1 MGSVT
6 ARTWSR
12 TGRMTT
18 HLVLLRD
25 GGHLVD
31 VDAHEDDV
39 LELGGEPVKD
49 GRDGCGET
57 LGQRGASSRAEE

>member
-1 MGSVT
+1 
-6 ARTWSR
+6 
-12 TGRMTT
+12 MTT